1 MLALRL
7 WLRLVLFY
15 LLLEA
20 FKMQKISWS
29 RLIICPCLN
38 AKGPTCDSLSQF
50 AGLLSGT
57 RRAKKRTGAYRNLE
71 VKQPKKGSRSMA
83 EK

>member
-7 WLRLVLFY
+7 WIRLVLFY

-20 FKMQKISWS
+20 FKMQKISCS
-29 RLIICPCLN
+29 RLIICPCLA

-50 AGLLSGT
+50 VGLLPDMG
-57 RRAKKRTGAYRNLE
+57 RAKKRMGAYRNLE
-71 VKQPKKGSRSMA
+71 VKQPTKGS
-83 EK
+83 